1 MHSSFSL
8 LPACA
13 GFMLGLLFDPEDED
27 EDDIFL
33 QSIWMFLNYGFAT
46 Q

>member
-8 LPACA
+8 LPASS
-13 GFMLGLLFDPEDED
+13 GFMLGVLFDLEDA
-27 EDDIFL
+27 DDMFL
-33 QSIWMFLNYGFAT
+33 QSIGLSLNYGFET

>member
-27 EDDIFL
+27 DMFL
-33 QSIWMFLNYGFAT
+33 QSILPSLNYDFAT